1 MRYGSIPAFIKL
13 QLKDTKGNL
22 IADMSDDMKTL
33 GSYGA
38 QNDMVL
44 YVVDT
49 NPCSILKEIES
60 YEGVEKYTITE

>member
-1 MRYGSIPAFIKL
+1 MRYGSVVSFIRL

-22 IADMSDDMKTL
+22 IADMNEDIRTL

-44 YVVDT
+44 YVIDL
-49 NPCSILKEIES
+49 NPCSILK
-60 YEGVEKYTITE
+60 